1 MRYEPSG
8 LEGPM
13 PLSAS
18 DKDLGQS
25 TRVWVHLANHG
36 GGWVLL
42 VERDGQIVTTVH
54 CTDWHRVER
63 RRNLLEVGTIWR
75 TERVAAPA
83 SLDSNGG
90 RSAAVPTGQQ
100 TRNLYAEHQASAET

>member
-1 MRYEPSG
+1 
-8 LEGPM
+8 M
-13 PLSAS
+13 PLLLP
-18 DKDLGQS
+18 DNNLVQS

-75 TERVAAPA
+75 TERVATPA
-83 SLDSNGG
+83 SLAAAMAAAPVSPQDSKP
-90 RSAAVPTGQQ
+90 RY
-100 TRNLYAEHQASAET
+100 LDAEHHASAET